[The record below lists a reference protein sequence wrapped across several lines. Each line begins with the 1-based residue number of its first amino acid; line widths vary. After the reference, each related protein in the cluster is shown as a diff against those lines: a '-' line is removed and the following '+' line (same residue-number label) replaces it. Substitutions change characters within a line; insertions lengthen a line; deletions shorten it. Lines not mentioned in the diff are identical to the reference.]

1 MKKVKYIQVDDILY
15 KIGDADEALSNVEI
29 DLIFNEVFSSGYY
42 SGGESGSFGGDMGSP
57 VAASEEDI
65 VPEGTESQGVGDYV
79 E

>member
-29 DLIFNEVFSSGYY
+29 DLIFTEVFSSGYY
-42 SGGESGSFGGDMGSP
+42 SGEESGSSGGDMGSP
-57 VAASEEDI
+57 VATSEEDI
-65 VPEGTESQGVGDYV
+65 VPEGTESQGIGDYV